1 MENATKALLIA
12 AAVLLT
18 ILVISLALVIINKSQ
33 MSSDM
38 DITLNEIEIQA
49 MNSKYKQHEGKCGGT
64 TVKQILSYAISDNKK
79 LFNSTGKY
87 YINIRSNDQDIIK
100 HFKGESAIV
109 TALEGTRD
117 YGVILPENMLRI
129 QKVIQANKK
138 YKVWFSYNKK
148 TGFIWEIHIDTI

>member
-18 ILVISLALVIINKSQ
+18 ILIISLALVIINKSQ
-33 MSSDM
+33 TSSDM
-38 DITLNEIEIQA
+38 DSTLSEIEVQTL
-49 MNSKYKQHEGKCGGT
+49 NSKYKQHEGRCGGT
-64 TVKQILSYAISDNKK
+64 TVKQILSYAINDNKK

-87 YINIRSNDQDIIK
+87 YINIRSNDPDIIN
-100 HFKGESAIV
+100 HFKGESAMV

-129 QKVIQANKK
+129 QQVIKTNKK
-138 YKVWFSYNKK
+138 YKLWFSYNEK
-148 TGFIWEIHIDTI
+148 TGYIWEIHIDTI